1 LFPASS
7 EREKIS
13 FNQINKKTG
22 NRIRYRKVDAETG
35 DEVDSSDIIKG
46 YEVGKGQYI
55 EIQSGGAAA
64 WPLTPSAE
72 QPPSVRIG
80 FS

>member
-1 LFPASS
+1 MEWLPEALSRLLSSRAFAASS
-7 EREKIS
+7 EREKTS

-46 YEVGKGQYI
+46 DKVGKGPCI
-55 EIQSGGAAA
+55 EIEA
-64 WPLTPSAE
+64 
-72 QPPSVRIG
+72 
-80 FS
+80 